1 MKAACLVL
9 SLMFVCI
16 ILAIMTLVDLEA
28 RKDAAHNA
36 KAFAAAVDEAVI
48 EKEVGKFLTDMRA
61 LIKQLRGKYGELR
74 SLMLG
79 LFVPS
84 LTLCSLTILWMV
96 TRGHQL
102 GRMLKTLEHNAKTRE
117 ENMEMTKKEITDQL
131 IEELCHSDTDKNTAV
146 IAKVIEEMQ
155 Y

>member
-1 MKAACLVL
+1 ML
-9 SLMFVCI
+9 SLFI
-16 ILAIMTLVDLEA
+16 
-28 RKDAAHNA
+28 
-36 KAFAAAVDEAVI
+36 
-48 EKEVGKFLTDMRA
+48 
-61 LIKQLRGKYGELR
+61 
-74 SLMLG
+74 
-79 LFVPS
+79 PS

-131 IEELCHSDTDKNTAV
+131 IEELFHSDTDKNTSV